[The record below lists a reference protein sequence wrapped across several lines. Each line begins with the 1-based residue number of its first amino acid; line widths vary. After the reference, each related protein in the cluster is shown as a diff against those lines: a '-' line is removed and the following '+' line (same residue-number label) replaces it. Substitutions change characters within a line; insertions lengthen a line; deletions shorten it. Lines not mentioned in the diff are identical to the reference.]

1 MQTITPFLW
10 YDGDAEEA
18 VSLYTSIFPD
28 SRVVSEMR
36 QGEAG
41 PNEPGSVL
49 SITFELNGQ
58 TLHAMN
64 GGPGQPF
71 NMAVS
76 LMVEANTQD
85 EIDRYYDV
93 LVSGGGEAL
102 PCGWVK
108 DRFGLHWQVTP
119 RRLMELMSHEDPDVA
134 KRAAEAMFTMTKIDI
149 AALESAVKGAE

>member
-1 MQTITPFLW
+1 MQSITPFLW
-10 YDGDAEEA
+10 YDGKAEEA
-18 VSLYTSIFPD
+18 VELYTSVFPN
-28 SRVVSEMR
+28 SRVVSVMR

-71 NMAVS
+71 NMSIS
-76 LMVEANTQD
+76 LMVEANTQE
-85 EIDRYYDV
+85 EIDRYYDG
-93 LVSGGGEAL
+93 LSADGGEAL

-119 RRLMELMSHEDPDVA
+119 KRLMQLMSHEDSGVA
-134 KRAAEAMFTMTKIDI
+134 KKAAEAMFQMTKIDI
-149 AALESAVKGAE
+149 AALEEAVGG

>member
-1 MQTITPFLW
+1 MQTIAPFLW
-10 YDGDAEEA
+10 YDGNAEEA
-18 VSLYTSIFPD
+18 VRLYTSVFPD

-58 TLHAMN
+58 RLHAMN

-71 NMAVS
+71 NMSVS
-76 LMVEANTQD
+76 LMIEANTQD
-85 EIDRYYDV
+85 EIDRYYDG
-93 LVSGGGEAL
+93 LAAEGGEAM

-119 RRLMELMSHEDPDVA
+119 RRLMELMSHEDPA
-134 KRAAEAMFTMTKIDI
+134 IASNAAQAMFQMTKIDL
-149 AALESAVKGAE
+149 AALEAAVKG

>member
-1 MQTITPFLW
+1 MQSITPFLW
-10 YDGDAEEA
+10 YDGNAEEA
-18 VSLYTSIFPD
+18 VELYTSVFPN
-28 SRVVSEMR
+28 SRVVSVMR

-71 NMAVS
+71 NMSIS

-85 EIDRYYDV
+85 EIDRYYDG
-93 LVSGGGEAL
+93 LSGGGEAL

-119 RRLMELMSHEDPDVA
+119 KRLMQLMSHEDAGVA
-134 KRAAEAMFTMTKIDI
+134 KKAAEAMFQMTKIDI
-149 AALESAVKGAE
+149 AALEEAVGG

>member
-10 YDGDAEEA
+10 YDGNAEEA
-18 VSLYTSIFPD
+18 VRLYTSIFPD

-58 TLHAMN
+58 RLHAMN

-71 NMAVS
+71 NMSVS
-76 LMVEANTQD
+76 LMIEANTQD
-85 EIDRYYDV
+85 EIDRYYDA
-93 LVSGGGEAL
+93 LAASGGEAL

-119 RRLMELMSHEDPDVA
+119 RRLMELMSHEDPA
-134 KRAAEAMFTMTKIDI
+134 IASNAAQAMFQMTKIDI
-149 AALESAVKGAE
+149 AALEAAVRG

>member
-1 MQTITPFLW
+1 MQSITPFLW
-10 YDGDAEEA
+10 YDGNAEEA
-18 VSLYTSIFPD
+18 VELYTSVFPN
-28 SRVVSEMR
+28 SRVVSVMR

-71 NMAVS
+71 NMSIS

-85 EIDRYYDV
+85 EIDRYYDG
-93 LVSGGGEAL
+93 LAADGGEAL

-119 RRLMELMSHEDPDVA
+119 NRLMQLMSHEDAGVA
-134 KRAAEAMFTMTKIDI
+134 KKAAEAMFQMTKIDI
-149 AALESAVKGAE
+149 AALEEAVGG

>member
-1 MQTITPFLW
+1 
-10 YDGDAEEA
+10 
-18 VSLYTSIFPD
+18 LYTSIFPN

-49 SITFELNGQ
+49 SITFELDGQ
-58 TLHAMN
+58 RLHAMN

-71 NMAVS
+71 NMSVS
-76 LMVEANTQD
+76 LMIEANTQD
-85 EIDRYYDV
+85 EIDRYYDG
-93 LVSGGGEAL
+93 LAAGGGEAL

-119 RRLMELMSHEDPDVA
+119 RRLMELMSHEDPGVA
-134 KRAAEAMFTMTKIDI
+134 KKAAEAMFAMTKIDI
-149 AALESAVKGAE
+149 AALEAAVRG

>member
-1 MQTITPFLW
+1 MQSITPFLW
-10 YDGDAEEA
+10 YDGNAEEA
-18 VSLYTSIFPD
+18 VELYTSVFPN
-28 SRVVSEMR
+28 SRVVSVMR

-71 NMAVS
+71 NMSIS

-85 EIDRYYDV
+85 EIDRYYDG
-93 LVSGGGEAL
+93 LSAGGGEAL

-119 RRLMELMSHEDPDVA
+119 ERLMQLMSHEDAGVA
-134 KRAAEAMFTMTKIDI
+134 KKAAEAMFQMTKIDI
-149 AALESAVKGAE
+149 TALEEAVGG

>member
-1 MQTITPFLW
+1 M
-10 YDGDAEEA
+10 
-18 VSLYTSIFPD
+18 YTSIFPN

-49 SITFELNGQ
+49 SITFELDGQ
-58 TLHAMN
+58 RLHAMN

-71 NMAVS
+71 NMSVS
-76 LMVEANTQD
+76 LMIEANTQD
-85 EIDRYYDV
+85 EIDRYYDG
-93 LVSGGGEAL
+93 LAAGGGEAL

-119 RRLMELMSHEDPDVA
+119 KRLMELMSHEDPA
-134 KRAAEAMFTMTKIDI
+134 IASKAAHAMFQMTKIDI
-149 AALESAVKGAE
+149 DTIEKAAKADPSP

>member
-10 YDGDAEEA
+10 YDGNAEEA
-18 VSLYTSIFPD
+18 VRLYTSVFPD

-49 SITFELNGQ
+49 SITLELNGQ
-58 TLHAMN
+58 RLHAMN

-71 NMAVS
+71 NMSVS

-85 EIDRYYDV
+85 EIDRYYDG
-93 LVSGGGEAL
+93 LAAEGGEAM

-119 RRLMELMSHEDPDVA
+119 RRLMELMSHEDPA
-134 KRAAEAMFTMTKIDI
+134 IASKAAQAMFQMTKIDL
-149 AALESAVKGAE
+149 AALEAAVKG